1 MDRDSNL
8 VLEELEWQWD
18 LSQEAAESALDDWYQ
33 DEDED
38 GDEDEPDPELIDAV
52 LETQKEQRDRYKA
65 VRDHKRIHSL

>member
-33 DEDED
+33 DEA
-38 GDEDEPDPELIDAV
+38 EPDPELIDAV

-65 VRDHKRIHSL
+65 VRDHKRTHSL

>member
-33 DEDED
+33 DEDE
-38 GDEDEPDPELIDAV
+38 PDPELIDAV

-65 VRDHKRIHSL
+65 VRDHKRTHSL

>member
-8 VLEELEWQWD
+8 ALEELEWQWD

-33 DEDED
+33 
-38 GDEDEPDPELIDAV
+38 DEDEPDPELIDAV

-65 VRDHKRIHSL
+65 VRDHKRTNSL